1 MLVLHSL
8 GWISLLYIYGKFPK
22 TDHETVCPSE
32 HICARYQY
40 IQGEKCMN
48 LQLQITVNW
57 RISQRRVLNTVV
69 SSNLQKTIASAIK
82 VETDTTSN
90 ENLFH

>member
-1 MLVLHSL
+1 
-8 GWISLLYIYGKFPK
+8 
-22 TDHETVCPSE
+22 
-32 HICARYQY
+32 
-40 IQGEKCMN
+40 MN